1 MQKNEMI
8 IIDSSLINE
17 ENKSH
22 YLEFYETIF
31 ETINETFRCLYYIDG
46 IKESFGNYFK
56 PRGYKYEY
64 FFKDIVKML
73 NQKICINIWKLLLD
87 KGKDSLSIYKM
98 KAFLRNTFNHTI
110 SKKNIYINPNLE
122 KSVCGM
128 RNAFISHN
136 LHTEVGYTI
145 DTRDLKPLLFE
156 IYAYFQKLWIQNFV
170 DSSLFISDGYFEGLE
185 QLYKDSVKEAFQG
198 IIPL

>member
-64 FFKDIVKML
+64 FF
-73 NQKICINIWKLLLD
+73 QR
-87 KGKDSLSIYKM
+87 Y
-98 KAFLRNTFNHTI
+98 
-110 SKKNIYINPNLE
+110 SKNAQSKN
-122 KSVCGM
+122 
-128 RNAFISHN
+128 
-136 LHTEVGYTI
+136 
-145 DTRDLKPLLFE
+145 
-156 IYAYFQKLWIQNFV
+156 
-170 DSSLFISDGYFEGLE
+170 
-185 QLYKDSVKEAFQG
+185 LY
-198 IIPL
+198 